1 MWSVCETEKKWKTMR
16 VEQRERERERE
27 SERER
32 KSEIKKFVVV
42 LQTLPLSE
50 TFFGASFKNFLLL

>member
-16 VEQRERERERE
+16 VEQRERER
-27 SERER
+27 ERER

>member
-1 MWSVCETEKKWKTMR
+1 MR
-16 VEQRERERERE
+16 QRKNGKQCVLNRERERERE

-42 LQTLPLSE
+42 LQTLPL
-50 TFFGASFKNFLLL
+50 

>member
-27 SERER
+27 R

-42 LQTLPLSE
+42 LQTLPL
-50 TFFGASFKNFLLL
+50 

>member
-16 VEQRERERERE
+16 VEQRERERER
-27 SERER
+27 

-42 LQTLPLSE
+42 LQTLPL
-50 TFFGASFKNFLLL
+50 